1 MLLIA
6 DGGNFR
12 RINVGGFQEQV
23 SEEVRTLQLI
33 FINNLSDLKANSTS
47 SFPDDNTA
55 QSIDF

>member
-12 RINVGGFQEQV
+12 RINVGGVQEQV
-23 SEEVRTLQLI
+23 REEVRTLQLI
-33 FINNLSDLKANSTS
+33 FINNLSDLKVNSTS